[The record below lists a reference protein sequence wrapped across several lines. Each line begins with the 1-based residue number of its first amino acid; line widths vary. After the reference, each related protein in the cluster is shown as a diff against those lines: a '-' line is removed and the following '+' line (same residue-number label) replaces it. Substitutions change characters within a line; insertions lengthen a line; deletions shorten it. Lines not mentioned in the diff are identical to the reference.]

1 MPAVLCG
8 GLRILRGYEMTRI
21 KLCGLKRA
29 EDIAAANGLLPDYVG
44 FVLWKG
50 SRRYV
55 PPEEAEKLRKML
67 RPGIAAVG
75 VFVDEDPE
83 KAAELLN
90 RGVIDLAQLHGSED
104 ESYIRRLREL
114 TDKPVIRAF
123 CVRREEDAVRA
134 EESSADY
141 VLADSGAG
149 TGTVFDWSLLAE
161 LKRPYFLAGGLDPEN
176 VGEAVRR
183 LHPWAVDVSSGIETD
198 GVKDREKMEAFVRAV
213 RRASAGEQGQGG
225 DKR

>member
-1 MPAVLCG
+1 
-8 GLRILRGYEMTRI
+8 MTRI

-29 EDIAAANGLLPDYVG
+29 EDIEAANGLRPDYVG

-55 PPEEAEKLRKML
+55 PPEEAERLKKLL

-90 RGVIDLAQLHGSED
+90 SGVIDLAQLHGSED
-104 ESYIRRLREL
+104 GSYIRRLREL

-123 CVRREEDAVRA
+123 RIRRAEDAAKA

-161 LKRPYFLAGGLDPEN
+161 LKRPYFLAGGLDPDN

-198 GVKDREKMEAFVRAV
+198 GVKDREKMESFVRAV
-213 RRASAGEQGQGG
+213 RRASAAEQGQGG

>member
-1 MPAVLCG
+1 
-8 GLRILRGYEMTRI
+8 MTKI
-21 KLCGLKRA
+21 KLCGLTRT
-29 EDIAAANGLLPDYVG
+29 EDIRAANVLLPDYVG
-44 FVLWKG
+44 FVFRKG

-55 PPEEAEKLRKML
+55 PPEEAEKLKKML
-67 RPGIAAVG
+67 SPGIAAVG
-75 VFVDEDPE
+75 VFVDEEPE

-104 ESYIRRLREL
+104 SGYIRRLREL
-114 TDKPVIRAF
+114 TDRPVIQAF
-123 CVRREEDAVRA
+123 RIRMAEDAAKA

-161 LKRPYFLAGGLDPEN
+161 LGRPYFLAGGLNPDN
-176 VGEAVRR
+176 VGEAVRK

-198 GVKDREKMEAFVRAV
+198 GVKDMEKMEAFVRAV
-213 RRASAGEQGQGG
+213 RRASAAETGQGG
-225 DKR
+225 EAGL